1 MGQWKYL
8 ALAALLS
15 GCTSQPANIESFQ
28 LADSVALEACGV
40 ECLRRL
46 TRNDEGFQ
54 RYDANGWLVA
64 VKMTEEDRWLWAF
77 TPASHP
83 ANPAVIRRSL
93 FWLPTAS
100 RIETVVLCGFEDKAR
115 CQAFLDEVS
124 RNNDAIREMG
134 YPEEPAYYMYE
145 VIQTLRE
152 VEWGAS

>member
-1 MGQWKYL
+1 M
-8 ALAALLS
+8 S
-15 GCTSQPANIESFQ
+15 GCASQPANIESFQ
-28 LADSVALEACGV
+28 RADGVSRAYRV

-46 TRNDEGFQ
+46 TTEDTHFQ

-64 VKMTEEDRWLWAF
+64 VKMTEKDRWLWAF

-83 ANPAVIRRSL
+83 APPAVIRRSL

-100 RIETVVLCGFEDKAR
+100 RIETVVLCGFEDEAR

>member
-1 MGQWKYL
+1 MSQWKYL

-83 ANPAVIRRSL
+83 AHPAVIRRSL

-100 RIETVVLCGFEDKAR
+100 RIETVVLCGFEDEAR

-152 VEWGAS
+152 VEWGA

>member
-15 GCTSQPANIESFQ
+15 GCTSQSANIESFQ

-64 VKMTEEDRWLWAF
+64 VKMTEKDRWLWAF

-100 RIETVVLCGFEDKAR
+100 RIETVVLCGFEDEAR

-152 VEWGAS
+152 VEWGA

>member
-15 GCTSQPANIESFQ
+15 GCTSQSANIESFQ

-64 VKMTEEDRWLWAF
+64 VKMTEKDRWLWAF
-77 TPASHP
+77 TQASHP

-100 RIETVVLCGFEDKAR
+100 RIETVVLCGFEDEAR

-152 VEWGAS
+152 VEWGA

>member
-8 ALAALLS
+8 ALAALFS
-15 GCTSQPANIESFQ
+15 GCTSQPAKIESFQ
-28 LADSVALEACGV
+28 CAEGV
-40 ECLRRL
+40 SPKECRIECLRHF
-46 TRNDEGFQ
+46 TTEDPDFQ

-100 RIETVVLCGFEDKAR
+100 RIETVVLCGFEDEAR

-152 VEWGAS
+152 VEWGA

>member
-64 VKMTEEDRWLWAF
+64 VKMTEKDRWLWAF

-100 RIETVVLCGFEDKAR
+100 RIETVVLCGFEDEAR

-152 VEWGAS
+152 VEWGA